1 MTFLH
6 KRPWLLVFVA
16 FLILIAAWSSLI
28 VVASKHRVE
37 VIEVPTQSPH
47 QAQ

>member
-1 MTFLH
+1 MTVFR

-37 VIEVPTQSPH
+37 VIEVPATTQH
-47 QAQ
+47 